1 MKILTPIFLTAA
13 LLPAAAA
20 AQPAVSFEQADYRG
34 IGVYDSWEASPF
46 RTGQLQGN
54 VQVVP
59 NDLTAVDPSLGL
71 APNPSGRMLVVQRS
85 RFGSNTFGARI
96 DLKQPFEL
104 TPQTQYV
111 HVLLHKPV
119 EGRVML
125 IGLGKRRERAGQS
138 PEAEQFWAFSSA
150 PVVAGKWN
158 DAVFPIKG
166 AGGIDI
172 YSLVVVPDCE
182 SPHALGADFVACI
195 DEITV
200 NADPA
205 PRFVYGD
212 YVRAFPDGAESQRPA
227 NSLRQIV
234 LDGGRDGRQTLVLP
248 ADKRPLLYRDLT
260 DSALLARAGDSLA
273 VRFEGQL
280 GWLNGFVY
288 LDRGSDGRFDA
299 ALTPDGKAPRPGSDL
314 LAFAYHEVEENVW
327 GLRGQDGARVAGND
341 RNILNPPAFALP
353 ADLAPGF
360 YRVRFKLDW
369 GNADP
374 AGRMT
379 ATNSIQQ
386 NGGII
391 VDTRLNVH
399 GDYCNVNDANR
410 NGEVL
415 TADGQK
421 LVKFQA
427 PFGKPFTIRMNPEN
441 GFTYSGI
448 RVRHG
453 YGLAG
458 DSVVHGTKQY
468 DVDFFPAAAFRNDT
482 FTIPGSCMDGEVEIE
497 GLFIEV
503 KKAAGADAR

>member
-1 MKILTPIFLTAA
+1 MKTISR
-13 LLPAAAA
+13 LLLATTLIPAAATAQVSVNFDTDDA
-20 AQPAVSFEQADYRG
+20 ANIG
-34 IGVYDSWEASPF
+34 IYDSWEASPF
-46 RTGQLQGN
+46 RTGQLKGN
-54 VQVVP
+54 VRVVP
-59 NDLTAVDPSLGL
+59 NELSAADPALGQ
-71 APNPSGRMLVVQRS
+71 APNPTSRMLAVQRS

-104 TPQTQYV
+104 TPQTKYV
-111 HVLLHKPV
+111 HVLIHKPV

-138 PEAEQFWAFSSA
+138 PEAEQFWSFSTA
-150 PVVAGKWN
+150 RVVPGKWN

-172 YSLVVVPDCE
+172 HSLVVVPDCE
-182 SPHALGADFVACI
+182 SPHALTADFAAYI

-200 NADPA
+200 NDDPK
-205 PRFVYGD
+205 PRFSYGD
-212 YVRAFPDGAESQRPA
+212 YVRAFADDAVSMRPA
-227 NSLRQIV
+227 NRLQAIEIGGSSDGAQRLSLP
-234 LDGGRDGRQTLVLP
+234 D
-248 ADKRPLLYRDLT
+248 AARPLLYRDLT
-260 DSALLARAGDSLA
+260 DSTLTARAGDLLQ
-273 VRFEGQL
+273 VRFQGQL
-280 GWLNGFVY
+280 NWLNGFVY
-288 LDRGSDGRFDA
+288 LDRGCDGRFDA
-299 ALTPDGKAPRPGSDL
+299 ALTPDSHAPQPGSDL
-314 LAFAYHEVEENVW
+314 LAFSYVEMSENQW
-327 GLRGQDGARVAGND
+327 GFRGEDGATVSGAE
-341 RNILNPPAFALP
+341 RNILNPGAFSIP

-360 YRVRFKLDW
+360 YRMRFKLDW

-374 AGRMT
+374 AGRT
-379 ATNSIQQ
+379 GQANSLQQ

-415 TADGQK
+415 TADGKK

-453 YGLAG
+453 YNLAG
-458 DSVVHGTKQY
+458 DSVVHGTRQY
-468 DVDFFPAAAFRNDT
+468 DVTFFPASAFRDDT
-482 FTIPGSCMDGEVEIE
+482 FTIPAACMNGDVEIE

-503 KKAAGADAR
+503 KKGDGTAAR

>member
-1 MKILTPIFLTAA
+1 MKIYPYILMAAA

-20 AQPAVSFEQADYRG
+20 AQPAVTFEQDDYAG
-34 IGVYDSWEASPF
+34 IGIYDSWEASPF
-46 RTGQLQGN
+46 RTGRLRGN
-54 VQVVP
+54 VQV
-59 NDLTAVDPSLGL
+59 TANGLNAADATLGL
-71 APNPSGRMLVVQRS
+71 APNPSGRMLAVQRS

-104 TPQTQYV
+104 TPQTKFV
-111 HVLLHKPV
+111 HVLIHKPV
-119 EGRVML
+119 AGRVML

-138 PEAEQFWAFSSA
+138 PEAEQFWAFSTA
-150 PVVAGKWN
+150 TVVPGKWN
-158 DAVFPIKG
+158 DAVFPVKG

-182 SPHALGADFVACI
+182 SPHALPADFAAYV
-195 DEITV
+195 DEIMV
-200 NADPA
+200 NSDPR

-212 YVRAFPDGAESQRPA
+212 YVRAFPDDAVSLRPA
-227 NSLRQIV
+227 NRLRAIEV
-234 LDGGRDGRQTLVLP
+234 GGPAGGTQTLALP
-248 ADKRPLLYRDLT
+248 EAQRPLLYRDLT
-260 DSALLARAGDSLA
+260 DSAFTARAGDSLS
-273 VRFEGQL
+273 VRFRGEL
-280 GWLNGFVY
+280 GWLNGYVY
-288 LDRGSDGRFDA
+288 LDRGRDGRFDA

-314 LAFAYHEVEENVW
+314 LAFAYVEMEENQW
-327 GLRGQDGARVAGND
+327 GFRGQDGARVSGDA
-341 RNILNPPAFALP
+341 RNVLDPPAFAVP

-369 GNADP
+369 GDADP
-374 AGRMT
+374 AGRT
-379 ATNSIQQ
+379 GQTNSLQR

-427 PFGKPFTIRMNPEN
+427 PFGKPFAIRMNPEN
-441 GFTYSGI
+441 GFTYAGV

-453 YGLAG
+453 YNLAG
-458 DSVVHGTKQY
+458 DSIVHGTRQF
-468 DVDFFPAAAFRNDT
+468 DETFFPASAFKDDVLT
-482 FTIPGSCMDGEVEIE
+482 LPGSCMDGDVEIE
-497 GLFIEV
+497 GLFIEI
-503 KKAAGADAR
+503 KK